1 MVTSGGCGGSPSSY
15 FLSGITSDDVDISGA
30 NSVISGVWR
39 LDTSAA
45 DNFVSFDAEGK
56 QSALS
61 VLDFVLYFQSVDI
74 EGSTGEMSYSTIAI
88 LSSDRVIV
96 PANLNG
102 VQATA
107 EMILSGMWSVT
118 RGGVNYTMT
127 LAGTDSDPSL
137 HILVNVN
144 TSANS
149 NVVVSLNFKKS
160 VTRSDMT
167 SEEMNT
173 LINGT

>member
-1 MVTSGGCGGSPSSY
+1 M
-15 FLSGITSDDVDISGA
+15 
-30 NSVISGVWR
+30 ISGVWR

-61 VLDFVLYFQSVDI
+61 VLDFALYFQSVDI
-74 EGSTGEMSYSTIAI
+74 EDSTGEMIYSTIAV

-96 PANLNG
+96 PANLDRVQTTTEMLLPG
-102 VQATA
+102 V
-107 EMILSGMWSVT
+107 WSVT
-118 RGGVNYTMT
+118 GGNVNYTMT
-127 LAGTDSDPSL
+127 LAGTESDPSL
-137 HILVNVN
+137 HVLANMN